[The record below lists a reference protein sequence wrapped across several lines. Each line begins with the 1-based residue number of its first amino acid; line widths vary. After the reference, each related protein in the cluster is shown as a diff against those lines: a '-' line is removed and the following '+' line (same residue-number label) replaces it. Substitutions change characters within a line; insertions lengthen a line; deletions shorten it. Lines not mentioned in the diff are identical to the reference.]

1 VSTAHYVIVAWR
13 EIPAMVEAQD
23 ATEAVSVPLSER
35 FQALIDS
42 AAMQLGLEGT
52 DAYLEAWRRSEP
64 QARAGSAREVAAAV
78 AAELE
83 GRFMEF
89 TGQAFRSV

>member
-1 VSTAHYVIVAWR
+1 
-13 EIPAMVEAQD
+13 MVEAQD

-64 QARAGSAREVAAAV
+64 QARAGSAR
-78 AAELE
+78 
-83 GRFMEF
+83 
-89 TGQAFRSV
+89 

>member
-1 VSTAHYVIVAWR
+1 
-13 EIPAMVEAQD
+13 
-23 ATEAVSVPLSER
+23 
-35 FQALIDS
+35 
-42 AAMQLGLEGT
+42 MQLGLEGT

-64 QARAGSAREVAAAV
+64 QARAGSAREVAEAV

-89 TGQAFRSV
+89 TGRAFRRA